1 MSTED
6 EILSLRNDLGVGSW
20 SDITAENI
28 SELVQRLPSLSGDAI
43 QSLIEMLPALK
54 ELGLDGVRAVQ
65 STFESTVEA
74 NATSNSFAHS
84 AFADARRIF
93 EGQLERADIDENER
107 EALYKLIVETSE
119 GQAAQDT
126 SNKSFLKDMLTKTL
140 PAVIFVSVGMIYLG
154 AKIAGGSGPS
164 K

>member
-6 EILSLRNDLGVGSW
+6 EIVSLKNDLGVRDW
-20 SDITAENI
+20 SEITAQNI
-28 SELVQRLPSLSGDAI
+28 NDLVERLPSMSGEAI
-43 QSLIEMLPALK
+43 QSLIQMLPALK

-74 NATSNSFAHS
+74 NSTSNGLVHT

-93 EGQLERADIDENER
+93 EGQLVRPDIDANER

-119 GQAAQDT
+119 GQAAQDNR
-126 SNKSFLKDMLTKTL
+126 NKSFLKDMLTKTL
-140 PAVIFVSVGMIYLG
+140 PAVIVVSVGMIYLG